1 MNRYL
6 KIAKGLL
13 SLLALITL
21 TVGLAALLRV
31 TTPARVGE
39 SPLVSPTPLG
49 VIRSPLPT
57 PTLVPMPPKPIPT
70 VAIAPLVRT
79 STGHTY
85 RLVTIPRE
93 TFQGQ
98 GELCDLQV
106 SPDGRYAAV
115 SICATEGVIF
125 DVFIVDLA
133 QGAGFQVGICQQ
145 DMTQGCRFK
154 PTWFRGW
161 FPDSRRVLL
170 MSDWLEILDLESGAR
185 KRITPEG
192 EKVTDA
198 AVSPD
203 GKTIAY
209 TLIQGDGLIFRDTDG
224 HLLNQMPAP
233 SPKPGARPEGIT
245 WSPDG
250 QFIACVWDRIVGQFN
265 NYGPIWIVDM
275 RTGTQWQL
283 SPEGVFDSFPTWSP
297 QGDRLLVVRRENME
311 DRSADFDLNKLV
323 SNLWVVEASSRTWRP
338 LTQLQGHGAWSPV
351 WTPDGSAVVFMSNLD
366 GQPDAWMIHADGS
379 GLLRLTSDS
388 PMMPRS
394 LDVMP

>member
-192 EKVTDA
+192 ETVTDA

-311 DRSADFDLNKLV
+311 NRSADFDLNKLV

-394 LDVMP
+394 LDVMS

>member
-49 VIRSPLPT
+49 VIYSPLPT
-57 PTLVPMPPKPIPT
+57 PTPVPVPPKPIPT
-70 VAIAPLVRT
+70 VVIAPLVRT
-79 STGHTY
+79 ATGYTY

-93 TFQGQ
+93 TFKGQ

-106 SPDGRYAAV
+106 SPDGHYAAV

-133 QGAGFQVGICQQ
+133 QGAGFQIGICQQ

-170 MSDWLEILDLESGAR
+170 MSDWLEILDIESGER

-192 EKVTDA
+192 ETVTDA

-209 TLIQGDGLIFRDTDG
+209 TLIQGDRLIFRDAAG
-224 HLLNQMPAP
+224 HLLNQVPAP
-233 SPKPGARPEGIT
+233 SPKPGDRPEGIA

-250 QFIACVWDRIVGQFN
+250 RFIAYIWDQTVIQFN
-265 NYGPIWIVDM
+265 SFGPLWVTDVQS
-275 RTGTQWQL
+275 GKQWEL
-283 SPEGVFDSFPTWSP
+283 SPKEVFDGFPTWSP

-323 SNLWVVEASSRTWRP
+323 SNLWVVEVSSQTWRQ
-338 LTQLQGHGAWSPV
+338 LTSLKGHGAWSPV
-351 WTPDGSAVVFMSNLD
+351 WTPDGSAVVLMSNLA

>member
-13 SLLALITL
+13 SMLALITL

-49 VIRSPLPT
+49 VIHSPLPT
-57 PTLVPMPPKPIPT
+57 PTPVPMPPKPIPM

-79 STGHTY
+79 ATGYTY

-93 TFQGQ
+93 TFKGQ

-170 MSDWLEILDLESGAR
+170 MGDWLEILDLESGER
-185 KRITPEG
+185 KQITPEG
-192 EKVTDA
+192 ETVTDA

-209 TLIQGDGLIFRDTDG
+209 TLIQGDSLIFRDTDG

-250 QFIACVWDRIVGQFN
+250 QFIAYIWDQTVIQFN
-265 NYGPIWIVDM
+265 SFGPLWMMDV
-275 RTGTQWQL
+275 RTGHQWQL

-297 QGDRLLVVRRENME
+297 QGDGLLVVRRENME

-323 SNLWVVEASSRTWRP
+323 SNLWVVEISSRTWRP
-338 LTQLQGHGAWSPV
+338 LTQLKGHGAWSPV

-366 GQPDAWMIHADGS
+366 GQPDAWMSHADGS

-388 PMMPRS
+388 PMLPRS

>member
-13 SLLALITL
+13 SMLALITL

-39 SPLVSPTPLG
+39 SPLVSPTPL
-49 VIRSPLPT
+49 VMIRSPLPT
-57 PTLVPMPPKPIPT
+57 PTPVPMPPKPIPM

-79 STGHTY
+79 ATGYTY

-93 TFQGQ
+93 TFKGQ

-170 MSDWLEILDLESGAR
+170 MGDWLEILDLESGER
-185 KRITPEG
+185 KQITPEG
-192 EKVTDA
+192 ETVTDA

-209 TLIQGDGLIFRDTDG
+209 TLIQGDSLIFRDTDG
-224 HLLNQMPAP
+224 HWLNQMPAP

-250 QFIACVWDRIVGQFN
+250 QFIAYIWDQTVIQFN
-265 NYGPIWIVDM
+265 SFGPLWMMDV
-275 RTGTQWQL
+275 RTGHQWQL

-297 QGDRLLVVRRENME
+297 QGDGLLVVRRENME

-323 SNLWVVEASSRTWRP
+323 SNLWVVEISSRTWRP
-338 LTQLQGHGAWSPV
+338 LTQLKGHGAWSPV

-366 GQPDAWMIHADGS
+366 GQPDAWMSHADGS

-388 PMMPRS
+388 PMLPRS